1 MRLMLGT
8 LVDGKQ
14 TPSLLVN
21 VHQEHSPTHF
31 EFWVVNGCWE
41 GTFTNGYITVYHP
54 YEPFTSLDKVE
65 ILCDNQDRL
74 RTTGWYSDADKGY
87 QKVFDN
93 FHNPDYV
100 APKEKKVQLPEDWDD
115 DIAF

>member
-8 LVDGKQ
+8 QDC
-14 TPSLLVN
+14 PSLLVDIQ
-21 VHQEHSPTHF
+21 QEFSPTHF

-41 GTFTNGYITVYHP
+41 GTYTNGYVTVWHP
-54 YEPFTSLDKVE
+54 DEPWSNLDKTE

-74 RTTGWYSDADKGY
+74 RTTGDWGGY
-87 QKVFDN
+87 QTVFDN

-100 APKEKKVQLPEDWDD
+100 APKREPVFFADMDD
-115 DIAF
+115 DIPF